1 MIPLLKSGKSRSS
14 RESYRP
20 VSLTSHIIK
29 LFERIVKDSLQN
41 HLEGNSILGEF
52 QHGFREKKSCL
63 SQLLLYQDT
72 IINNLEKGI
81 ECDSV
86 YLDFAKAFDKVDLGI
101 LSHRL
106 REIGIFGKVAV
117 WIHDFL
123 HERSQ
128 QVLANG
134 VLSRKSRIVSG
145 VPQGTVLGPILFLVH
160 INDLPD
166 CVSSSVRL
174 FADDCLLYSIQNNPI
189 NQRPPSPPKR
199 SHSFRKMGV
208 RLGDEI

>member
-1 MIPLLKSGKSRSS
+1 MEHVVL
-14 RESYRP
+14 
-20 VSLTSHIIK
+20 SHIAK
-29 LFERIVKDSLQN
+29 
-41 HLEGNSILGEF
+41 HLSNNKIILDN

-106 REIGIFGKVAV
+106 RKIGIFGKVAV
-117 WIHDFL
+117 WIHEFL
-123 HERSQ
+123 NDRYH

-134 VLSRKSRIVSG
+134 VMSSKSKIISG
-145 VPQGTVLGPILFLVH
+145 VPQGTVLGPLCF
-160 INDLPD
+160 
-166 CVSSSVRL
+166 
-174 FADDCLLYSIQNNPI
+174 
-189 NQRPPSPPKR
+189 
-199 SHSFRKMGV
+199 
-208 RLGDEI
+208 